1 MASTVTNSEFQN
13 LKARLD
19 KSKKPGGKDL
29 YTHVSKVMA
38 HLMKHCPEDAMNKL
52 EEVSYLMKHK
62 DTIKSDEFL
71 KMKVTKDYAKPSDE
85 ATKLKTTETI

>member
-1 MASTVTNSEFQN
+1 MASTVTNAD
-13 LKARLD
+13 LKSRLE
-19 KSKKPGGKDL
+19 KSKKPGDKDL

-62 DTIKSDEFL
+62 DTI
-71 KMKVTKDYAKPSDE
+71 
-85 ATKLKTTETI
+85 